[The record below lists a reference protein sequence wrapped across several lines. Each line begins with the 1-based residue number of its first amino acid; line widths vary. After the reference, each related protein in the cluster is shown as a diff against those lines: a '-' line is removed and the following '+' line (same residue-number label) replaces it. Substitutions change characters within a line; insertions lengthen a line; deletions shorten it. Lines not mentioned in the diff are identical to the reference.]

1 MEAKTGREA
10 DKMLKISEDIKEM
23 LAYREMLSL
32 LCFSI
37 NYSRRYE
44 RISTG
49 RLSSM
54 LDIPVYSITKACR
67 LLERLGLANIS
78 RNDGDVI
85 VEMLNVDDIKD
96 DVMKNTIFE
105 VVWEN
110 KLEFSK
116 IYKGLIKGEVESSN
130 SQYN

>member
-1 MEAKTGREA
+1 MV
-10 DKMLKISEDIKEM
+10 KISEDIKEM

-44 RISTG
+44 RISTD

-54 LDIPVYSITKACR
+54 LDIPVYGITKACR

-96 DVMKNTIFE
+96 EVMKNTIFE

-110 KLEFSK
+110 KLEFSR
-116 IYKGLIKGEVESSN
+116 IYKGLIQGEVDSS
-130 SQYN
+130 STQYN

>member
-1 MEAKTGREA
+1 
-10 DKMLKISEDIKEM
+10 MLKVSEDIKEM

-49 RLSSM
+49 RLSAM
-54 LDIPVYSITKACR
+54 LSIPIYNITKACR
-67 LLERLGLANIS
+67 LLKRLGLANIS
-78 RNDGDVI
+78 RNDNDII

-96 DVMKNTIFE
+96 EVMKNTIFE

-110 KLEFSK
+110 KLEFSR
-116 IYKGLIKGEVESSN
+116 IYKGLIQNEVDNSN
-130 SQYN
+130 TQYN

>member
-1 MEAKTGREA
+1 MR
-10 DKMLKISEDIKEM
+10 ISEDIKEM

-44 RISTG
+44 RISS
-49 RLSSM
+49 RRIADM
-54 LDIPVYSITKACR
+54 LELPVFNVTKACR
-67 LLERLGLANIS
+67 LFERLGLAVIS
-78 RNDGDVI
+78 CSQGEVI

-96 DVMKNTIFE
+96 EVMKTTIFE

-110 KLEFSK
+110 KLEFSR
-116 IYKGLIKGEVESSN
+116 IYKGLIQGEIEN
-130 SQYN
+130 SITEYN

>member
-1 MEAKTGREA
+1 MVR
-10 DKMLKISEDIKEM
+10 ISEDIKEM

-44 RISTG
+44 RISSK
-49 RLSSM
+49 RLSEM
-54 LDIPVYSITKACR
+54 LELPIYNITKACR
-67 LLERLGLANIS
+67 LLERLGLAVIS
-78 RNDGDVI
+78 RNQGDVI

-110 KLEFSK
+110 KLEFSR
-116 IYKGLIKGEVESSN
+116 IYKGLIKSEVEN
-130 SQYN
+130 SGNLYN

>member
-1 MEAKTGREA
+1 
-10 DKMLKISEDIKEM
+10 MLKISEDIKEM